1 MKPAY
6 SRFTDCFLEYGN
18 CDVRCRLIKLMGA
31 LTSKP
36 YAFSA
41 RSWELKSFDSIDLN
55 DSIGSNIRID
65 TRGSDILRILPRTND
80 NLNEVW
86 ITDKVRFSYDGLSSQ
101 RLNTPLYRAQRSE
114 PFSRVSWLRLFAIV
128 KKYLPYS
135 ESSVDF
141 SFSNQSSF
149 ETMSRIKH
157 FLGNLTK
164 NPSFNESYSDLSEN
178 YLFNTPASR
187 IEESDM
193 FLILGTNLR
202 LEAPSINIKIR
213 KVLRNNPSVKVFSVG
228 STAALSTTYPVVNL
242 GDLASFWGSFF
253 KGKHK
258 LSKFFYK
265 SKTPCIIA
273 NLHLTDLSNSVRA
286 LANSSSIFNK
296 IWGKGGWYGLNFLSL
311 DASSN
316 SLHDLS
322 LSFLNSSVANMN
334 KRSSFTSLYNFGND
348 NLIFE
353 SGRYDFITYQGH
365 HGDFGASNANLIVP
379 TLHPYESST
388 TSYLNV
394 YGDFQFVSKVRTF
407 GQSVLSNADI
417 LGYISERLGITK
429 VPNPSWFKLR
439 YFTINDYSFRATLI
453 NLKSGCNEFLGSSS
467 WLLHNPLN
475 SLDSYSYRFGSG
487 VTRLVNGAKRLDF
500 TAFSRTVFDRS
511 PLNPRYFSFYVSD
524 SSTRAS
530 HIMALSQSRFKQ
542 PTSFYN

>member
-1 MKPAY
+1 MKPVY
-6 SRFTDCFLEYGN
+6 LRFADCFLEYGN
-18 CDVRCRLIKLMGA
+18 CDARCRLIKLMGA

-86 ITDKVRFSYDGLSSQ
+86 ITDKARFSYDGLSSQ

-114 PFSRVSWLRLFAIV
+114 SFSRVSWSRLFALI

-149 ETMSRIKH
+149 ETVSRVKH
-157 FLGNLTK
+157 FLGNLIK
-164 NPSFNESYSDLSEN
+164 NPSFSEPHSDLSEN
-178 YLFNTPASR
+178 YLFNTPANR
-187 IEESDM
+187 VEESDV

-202 LEAPSINIKIR
+202 FDAPSINIKIR

-242 GDLASFWGSFF
+242 GDLDSFWGNFF

-258 LSKFFYK
+258 LSRFFYK
-265 SKTPCIIA
+265 SKTPCVIT

-296 IWGKGGWYGLNFLSL
+296 VWGKGGWYGLNFLSL

-322 LSFLNSSVANMN
+322 LSFLNSPVSNVS

-353 SGRYDFITYQGH
+353 PGRYDFITYQGH
-365 HGDFGASNANLIVP
+365 HGDFGASNANLVVP
-379 TLHPYESST
+379 TLHPYESSA
-388 TSYLNV
+388 TSYLNA

-417 LGYISERLGITK
+417 LGYISERLGIVK
-429 VPNPSWFKLR
+429 VLNLSWFKLQ
-439 YFTINDYSFRATLI
+439 YFTINDYSFRTALL
-453 NLKSGCNEFLGSSS
+453 NLRTGGNELLDSSS

-475 SLDSYSYRFGSG
+475 SSDSYSYRFGLG
-487 VTRLVNGAKRLDF
+487 VIRLLNGVKRLDF
-500 TAFSRTVFDRS
+500 TAFSHPIFGRN
-511 PLNPRYFSFYVSD
+511 PLNPRYFSFYISD

-530 HIMALSQSRFKQ
+530 HIMALSRSRFKQ
-542 PTSFYN
+542 TTSFYN

>member
-6 SRFTDCFLEYGN
+6 LRFDDCFLEYEN

-55 DSIGSNIRID
+55 DSVGSNIRID

-101 RLNTPLYRAQRSE
+101 RLNTPLYRARRSE
-114 PFSRVSWLRLFAIV
+114 SFNRISWSRLFAIT

-149 ETMSRIKH
+149 ETVSRVKH
-157 FLGNLTK
+157 FLGNLVK
-164 NPSFNESYSDLSEN
+164 NPSFSESCSDLSEN
-178 YLFNTPASR
+178 YLFSTPANR
-187 IEESDM
+187 IEEADM
-193 FLILGTNLR
+193 FLVLGTNLR
-202 LEAPSINIKIR
+202 FDAPSINIKIR
-213 KVLRNNPSVKVFSVG
+213 KVLRNNPSVKVFSAG
-228 STAALSTTYPVVNL
+228 ATAALSTTYPVVNL
-242 GDLASFWGSFF
+242 GGIDSFWGAFF
-253 KGKHK
+253 KGKRK
-258 LSKFFYK
+258 LSKFFYR
-265 SKTPCIIA
+265 SKTPCVIA

-286 LANSSSIFNK
+286 LAKSSSIFNK
-296 IWGKGGWYGLNFLSL
+296 VWGKDEWYGLNFLSL

-322 LSFLNSSVANMN
+322 LSFLNSPVPNVRG
-334 KRSSFTSLYNFGND
+334 RSSFTSLYNFGND

-353 SGRYDFITYQGH
+353 PSRYDFITYQGH
-365 HGDFGASNANLIVP
+365 HGDFGASNANLVIP
-379 TLHPYESST
+379 TLHPYESSVA
-388 TSYLNV
+388 SYLNT

-407 GQSVLSNADI
+407 GQSILSNADI
-417 LGYISERLGITK
+417 LGYISERLGTIK
-429 VPNPSWFKLR
+429 VLNPLWFKSSC
-439 YFTINDYSFRATLI
+439 FTIDAYIFRTALLDLRT
-453 NLKSGCNEFLGSSS
+453 GGDEFLDPRS
-467 WLLHNPLN
+467 WLLHSP
-475 SLDSYSYRFGSG
+475 LDSLSNYSYRFGSG
-487 VTRLVNGAKRLDF
+487 VSRFLSGVKRLDF
-500 TAFSRTVFDRS
+500 DSFSSVFSRR
-511 PLNPRYFSFYVSD
+511 PLNPRYFSFYISD
-524 SSTRAS
+524 SLTRSS

-542 PTSFYN
+542 SVSFYN

>member
-1 MKPAY
+1 
-6 SRFTDCFLEYGN
+6 
-18 CDVRCRLIKLMGA
+18 MGA

-41 RSWELKSFDSIDLN
+41 RSWELKSFDAIDLN

-114 PFSRVSWLRLFAIV
+114 PFNRVSWSKLFALA

-141 SFSNQSSF
+141 SFGNQSSF
-149 ETMSRIKH
+149 ETVSGAKH
-157 FLGNLTK
+157 FLGGLMK
-164 NPSFNESYSDLSEN
+164 NPSFGESYSDLSES
-178 YLFNTPASR
+178 YLFNTPANQ

-193 FLILGTNLR
+193 FLILGANLR
-202 LEAPSINIKIR
+202 FDAPSMNIKIR
-213 KVLRNNPSVKVFSVG
+213 KVLRNNPSVKVFSAG
-228 STAALSTTYPVVNL
+228 SSAALSTTYPIVNL
-242 GDLASFWGSFF
+242 GDIDLFWGNFF
-253 KGKHK
+253 KGRHK
-258 LSKFFYK
+258 LSKFLYR

-273 NLHLTDLSNSVRA
+273 SSRLTDLSNSVRA

-296 IWGKGGWYGLNFLSL
+296 VCGKDGWYGLNFLSL

-322 LSFLNSSVANMN
+322 LGFLNDFLPNLN
-334 KRSSFTSLYNFGND
+334 KRPSFASLYNFGND

-353 SGRYDFITYQGH
+353 PGRYDFITYQGH
-365 HGDFGASNANLIVP
+365 HGDSGASNANLVVP
-379 TLHPYESST
+379 TLHPYET
-388 TSYLNV
+388 YAASYLNV

-407 GQSVLSNADI
+407 GQSVLSDSDV
-417 LGYISERLGITK
+417 LGYISERLGTIR
-429 VPNPSWFKLR
+429 VLNPFWFKSK
-439 YFTINDYSFRATLI
+439 YFTVDDYSFRAVLL
-453 NLKSGCNEFLGSSS
+453 NLRAGGDGFLDSCS

-475 SLDSYSYRFGSG
+475 SLNSYSYRFGLS
-487 VTRLVNGAKRLDF
+487 VLRFLRGAKHLDSTLF
-500 TAFSRTVFDRS
+500 SHSVFSRR
-511 PLNPRYFSFYVSD
+511 PLNPRYFSFYISD

-542 PTSFYN
+542 STSFYN